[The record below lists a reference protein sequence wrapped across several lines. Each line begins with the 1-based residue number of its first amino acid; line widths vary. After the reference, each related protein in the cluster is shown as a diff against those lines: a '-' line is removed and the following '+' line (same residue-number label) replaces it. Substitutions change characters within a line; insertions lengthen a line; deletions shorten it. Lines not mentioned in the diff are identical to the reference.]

1 MKYEKLKL
9 ENQLCFPL
17 YALSREVIKLYKPFL
32 DKYDMTYTQYVTML
46 VMWEY
51 EEIFFKEL
59 GLKLHLDSGTLTPV
73 VKKLESMNLLTKK
86 RDESD
91 DRQVKVTLTQKGR
104 DIKEDM
110 VEIPQKMAEK
120 FKGNEILIMELK
132 KNLDSVLNIMF
143 E

>member
-73 VKKLESMNLLTKK
+73 VKKLESMDMLTKK

-91 DRQVKVTLTQKGR
+91 DRQVKVTLTQKGK

-120 FKGNEILIMELK
+120 FKGNEALVMELK
-132 KNLDSVLNIMF
+132 KSLDLVLNIMF
-143 E
+143 K

>member
-91 DRQVKVTLTQKGR
+91 DRQVKVTLTQKGK